1 MTARPVAAAEP
12 RARMGAYSDAVAF
25 NALLVVAFVAGVAL
39 RVWQIDIQIPIDD
52 EWHAIHKLLGAGPLD
67 IFTHVGY
74 ADYSIPLT
82 LYYQTLYRTVGL
94 SEWGLHLPALVAS
107 IGLLLIGPRLLAS
120 SFALPTRALW
130 MALVAISPLLVY
142 HGRIA
147 RPYALTCLLAFVAI
161 FCFRA
166 WRQEGRRRDAIVYA
180 MATVLAGWLHAI
192 TLPFTLAPFVYY
204 GVRALRP
211 LDREAL
217 ARLLKL
223 GLLTAL
229 PLALLLGPPIVV
241 DWTEFSGKAG
251 LDHVT
256 AESAYRSAL
265 MLAGTGSAIASLVF
279 YAAVIAGWYR
289 INRHDRDLAAYLAT
303 VIGLGTL
310 TVASSR
316 AGLISHPLVFARYLL
331 PALPFVLLLA
341 AEGAAAAL
349 AGMQRRSGMTTAST
363 AVVAPFIASA
373 AVAAMFMA
381 GPIPAWLHY
390 PNQFIAHLRYQFD
403 YDPARNPYVQR
414 VPKEPI
420 PAFYAELGTR
430 PPGSITLVET
440 PWRLES
446 HFNALSLYQDTHR
459 QRIMI
464 GLVTPTCGTFDF
476 GEYPMTDPGMR
487 MREFVHLAS
496 IIRGDRIA
504 ADYLVVHLRPAN
516 VAAEPPAWPDMAACL
531 PAIEA
536 ALGAPVWRD
545 QWMRVFALPKLS
557 PLGNGRRT
565 VQQ

>member
-1 MTARPVAAAEP
+1 MTAPPAAAAT
-12 RARMGAYSDAVAF
+12 RARIGARFDPMGF
-25 NALLVVAFVAGVAL
+25 NALLLVAFIAGVAL

-52 EWHAIHKLLGAGPLD
+52 EWHAIHKLMRAGPLD

-82 LYYQTLYRTVGL
+82 LYYQWLYRTVGL
-94 SEWGLHLPALVAS
+94 SEWGLHLPPLVAS

-130 MALVAISPLLVY
+130 TALIAISPLLVY

-161 FCFRA
+161 LCFRA
-166 WRQEGRRRDAIVYA
+166 WRQDGRARDAVVYA
-180 MATVLAGWLHAI
+180 AATVLAGWLHAI
-192 TLPFTLAPFVYY
+192 TLPFTLSPFVYY
-204 GVRALRP
+204 GVRALWP
-211 LDREAL
+211 LDRQAL
-217 ARLLKL
+217 ARLVKL
-223 GLLTAL
+223 GIATAL
-229 PLALLLGPPIVV
+229 PLALLLAPPIVV

-256 AESAYRSAL
+256 IESLGRSAL
-265 MLAGTGSAIASLVF
+265 MLAGTGSPIVALVV
-279 YAAVIAGWYR
+279 YGLAGAGWYR
-289 INRHDRDLAAYLAT
+289 LRRRDDDLAAYLAT
-303 VIGLGTL
+303 VIGLGAL
-310 TVASSR
+310 AVASSR

-331 PALPFVLLLA
+331 PALPFILLLA
-341 AEGAAAAL
+341 AEGASAAL
-349 AGMQRRSGMTTAST
+349 AGMPRRSG
-363 AVVAPFIASA
+363 PFIASVVG
-373 AVAAMFMA
+373 VALLVA
-381 GPIPAWLHY
+381 GPIPAWWHY

-403 YDPARNPYVQR
+403 YDSARNPYVQR
-414 VPKEPI
+414 VRKEPI
-420 PAFYAELGTR
+420 PAFYAGLGAR
-430 PPGSITLVET
+430 PPGSVTLIET

-446 HFNALSLYQDTHR
+446 HYNALSLYQDTHR
-459 QRIMI
+459 QRILI
-464 GLVTPTCGTFDF
+464 GLATPTCGTFDF
-476 GEYPMTDPGMR
+476 GEYPETDTGMR

-496 IIRGDRIA
+496 IIRGERVA

-545 QWMRVFALPKLS
+545 ERMRVFALAKPS
-557 PLGNGRRT
+557 PLGNDRRT

>member
-1 MTARPVAAAEP
+1 MTARPAAAP
-12 RARMGAYSDAVAF
+12 APPAGHGAGFKAAGVNS
-25 NALLVVAFVAGVAL
+25 LLGVGFVAGAAL

-52 EWHAIHKLLGAGPLD
+52 EWHAIHKLMQAGPLD

-82 LYYQTLYRTVGL
+82 LCYQWLYRTVGL
-94 SEWGLHLPALVAS
+94 SEWGLHLPPLVAS
-107 IGLLLIGPRLLAS
+107 IGLLVIGPRLLAS

-130 MALVAISPLLVY
+130 TALVAISPLLVY

-166 WRQEGRRRDAIVYA
+166 WREEGRRRGAVVYA
-180 MATVLAGWLHAI
+180 VATVLAGWLHAI

-204 GVRALRP
+204 GVRALWP
-211 LDREAL
+211 LDRPAL
-217 ARLLKL
+217 ARLTKL
-223 GLLTAL
+223 GVATIL

-256 AESAYRSAL
+256 AESLYRSAL
-265 MLAGTGSAIASLVF
+265 MLAGTGSPTLALLLYLLVGL
-279 YAAVIAGWYR
+279 GWHR
-289 INRHDRDLAAYLAT
+289 LHRRDADLAAYLAT
-303 VIGLGTL
+303 VIGLGAV

-341 AEGAAAAL
+341 AEGGAAAL
-349 AGMQRRSGMTTAST
+349 AGTQRRLRP
-363 AVVAPFIASA
+363 VIASA
-373 AVAAMFMA
+373 AVITAFVA
-381 GPIPAWLHY
+381 GPIPAWWHY

-403 YDPARNPYVQR
+403 YDPAHNPYVQR
-414 VPKEPI
+414 VRKEPI
-420 PAFYAELGTR
+420 PAFYADLGAR
-430 PPGSITLVET
+430 PPGSVTLVET

-459 QRIMI
+459 QRILI
-464 GLVTPTCGTFDF
+464 GLVTPACGTFDF
-476 GEYPMTDPGMR
+476 GEYPETDSGMR

-496 IIRGDRIA
+496 IIRGEPVA

-531 PAIEA
+531 PAIET
-536 ALGAPVWRD
+536 ALGAPVWADERV
-545 QWMRVFALPKLS
+545 RVFALPKRS

>member
-1 MTARPVAAAEP
+1 MTAQPAAAAS
-12 RARMGAYSDAVAF
+12 RASIGARFDAAGF
-25 NALLVVAFVAGVAL
+25 SGLLVVAFVAGVAL

-52 EWHAIHKLLGAGPLD
+52 EWHAIHKLMQAGLLD

-82 LYYQTLYRTVGL
+82 LYYQWLYRTVGL
-94 SEWGLHLPALVAS
+94 SEWGLHLPPLVAS

-120 SFALPTRALW
+120 LFALPTRALW

-147 RPYALTCLLAFVAI
+147 RPYALTCLLAFAAI

-166 WRQEGRRRDAIVYA
+166 WRREGRRRDAVVYA
-180 MATVLAGWLHAI
+180 VATVLAGWLHAI

-204 GVRALRP
+204 GVRSLRP

-217 ARLLKL
+217 GRLVKL
-223 GLLTAL
+223 GVATAL

-256 AESAYRSAL
+256 AESSYRTAL
-265 MLAGTGSAIASLVF
+265 MLAGTGSPIVALVF
-279 YAAVIAGWYR
+279 YAAAAAGWYCLYR
-289 INRHDRDLAAYLAT
+289 RDGDLAAYLAT
-303 VIGLGTL
+303 VIALGAV

-316 AGLISHPLVFARYLL
+316 AGWISHPLVFARYLL
-331 PALPFVLLLA
+331 PALPLLLVLA
-341 AEGAAAAL
+341 AEGGAAAL
-349 AGMQRRSGMTTAST
+349 AGMRRRWSVVVAGA
-363 AVVAPFIASA
+363 AVVALF
-373 AVAAMFMA
+373 FA
-381 GPIPAWLHY
+381 GPIPAWWHY
-390 PNQFIAHLRYQFD
+390 PNQFVAHLRYQFD
-403 YDPARNPYVQR
+403 YDPAHNPYVQR
-414 VPKEPI
+414 VRKEPI
-420 PAFYAELGTR
+420 PAFYADLGAR
-430 PPGSITLVET
+430 PPGSVTLVET

-459 QRIMI
+459 QRILI
-464 GLVTPTCGTFDF
+464 GLVTPACGTFDF
-476 GEYPMTDPGMR
+476 GEYPEMANGMR

-496 IIRGDRIA
+496 ILRGEPVA
-504 ADYLVVHLRPAN
+504 ADYLVVHLQPAN
-516 VAAEPPAWPDMAACL
+516 VAAEPPAWPRMAACL

-536 ALGAPVWRD
+536 VLGAPVWRD
-545 QWMRVFALPKLS
+545 ERMRVFALPKLS
-557 PLGNGRRT
+557 PLGNARRT

>member
-1 MTARPVAAAEP
+1 MTAQPGAAAAPRAGSGARFRVAAFN
-12 RARMGAYSDAVAF
+12 GLLLVAF
-25 NALLVVAFVAGVAL
+25 ISGITL
-39 RVWQIDIQIPIDD
+39 RVWQIDIQVPIDD
-52 EWHAIHKLLGAGPLD
+52 EWHAIHKLMRAGPLD

-82 LYYQTLYRTVGL
+82 LYYQWLYRTVGL
-94 SEWGLHLPALVAS
+94 SEWGLHLPPLAAS
-107 IGLLLIGPRLLAS
+107 IGLLLTGPRLLAS

-130 MALVAISPLLVY
+130 TALVAISPLLVY

-161 FCFRA
+161 LGFRA
-166 WRQEGRRRDAIVYA
+166 WRQEGRPRDAVVYA
-180 MATVLAGWLHAI
+180 AATMLAGWLHAI
-192 TLPFTLAPFVYY
+192 TLPFTLSPFVYY

-211 LDREAL
+211 IDRQAL
-217 ARLLKL
+217 VRLVKL
-223 GLLTAL
+223 GLATAL
-229 PLALLLGPPIVV
+229 PLALLLAPPIVV

-256 AESAYRSAL
+256 VESAYRSAL
-265 MLAGTGSAIASLVF
+265 MLAGTGSPIVAFVF
-279 YAAVIAGWYR
+279 YVAAGAGWCRLYR
-289 INRHDRDLAAYLAT
+289 RDGDLAAYLAT
-303 VIGLGTL
+303 VIGLGAVS
-310 TVASSR
+310 VASSR

-331 PALPFVLLLA
+331 PVLPFVLLLA
-341 AEGAAAAL
+341 AEGGAGAL
-349 AGMQRRSGMTTAST
+349 AGVPRRWSAFIAGV
-363 AVVAPFIASA
+363 AVVALLI
-373 AVAAMFMA
+373 A
-381 GPIPAWLHY
+381 GPIPMWWHY

-403 YDPARNPYVQR
+403 YDPDHNPYVQR
-414 VPKEPI
+414 VRNDPI
-420 PAFYAELGTR
+420 PAFYADLGAR
-430 PPGSITLVET
+430 PPGSVTLVET

-459 QRIMI
+459 QRILI
-464 GLVTPTCGTFDF
+464 GLATPACGTFDF
-476 GEYPMTDPGMR
+476 GEYPETSSGMR

-496 IIRGDRIA
+496 IIRGDPVA
-504 ADYLVVHLRPAN
+504 AEYLIVHLQPAN

-545 QWMRVFALPKLS
+545 ERMRVFALPKLS

>member
-1 MTARPVAAAEP
+1 MTAQPAAAAAP
-12 RARMGAYSDAVAF
+12 RAGIGAHVNAAGF

-52 EWHAIHKLLGAGPLD
+52 EWHAIHKLMRAGPLD

-82 LYYQTLYRTVGL
+82 LYYQWLYRTVGL
-94 SEWGLHLPALVAS
+94 SEWGLHLPPLVAS
-107 IGLLLIGPRLLAS
+107 IGLLLIGPRLLAP

-130 MALVAISPLLVY
+130 TALVAISPLLVY

-166 WRQEGRRRDAIVYA
+166 WRQEGRRRDAVVCA
-180 MATVLAGWLHAI
+180 VATVLAGWLHAI

-211 LDREAL
+211 LDRPAL
-217 ARLLKL
+217 ARLTKL
-223 GLLTAL
+223 CVATVL

-256 AESAYRSAL
+256 AESFYRSAL
-265 MLAGTGSAIASLVF
+265 MLAGTGSPIVAFIF
-279 YAAVIAGWYR
+279 YVAAGVGWYR
-289 INRHDRDLAAYLAT
+289 LHRRDGDLAAYLAT
-303 VIGLGTL
+303 VIGLGAV

-316 AGLISHPLVFARYLL
+316 AALISHPLVFARYLL

-341 AEGAAAAL
+341 AEGGAGAL
-349 AGMQRRSGMTTAST
+349 AGMQRRLR
-363 AVVAPFIASA
+363 AVIASA
-373 AVAAMFMA
+373 AIVALLVT
-381 GPIPAWLHY
+381 GPIPAWWHY

-403 YDPARNPYVQR
+403 YDPAHNPYVQR
-414 VPKEPI
+414 VRKEPI
-420 PAFYAELGTR
+420 PAFYAADLGAR
-430 PPGSITLVET
+430 PPGSVTLVET

-459 QRIMI
+459 QRILI
-464 GLVTPTCGTFDF
+464 GLVTPACGTFDF
-476 GEYPMTDPGMR
+476 GEYPETDSGMR

-496 IIRGDRIA
+496 IIRGEPVA

-516 VAAEPPAWPDMAACL
+516 VAAEPPAWPDMTACL

-536 ALGAPVWRD
+536 ALGAPVWADERV
-545 QWMRVFALPKLS
+545 RVFALPKRS

>member
-1 MTARPVAAAEP
+1 MTARPAAAAAP
-12 RARMGAYSDAVAF
+12 RAGIGVHVNAAGF

-52 EWHAIHKLLGAGPLD
+52 EWHAIHKLMRAGPLD

-82 LYYQTLYRTVGL
+82 LYYQALYRTIGL
-94 SEWGLHLPALVAS
+94 SEWGLHLPPLVAS
-107 IGLLLIGPRLLAS
+107 IGLLLIGPRLLAT

-130 MALVAISPLLVY
+130 TALAAISPLLVY

-166 WRQEGRRRDAIVYA
+166 WRREGRSRDAVVYA
-180 MATVLAGWLHAI
+180 AATVLAGWLHAI
-192 TLPFTLAPFVYY
+192 TLPFTLAPFAYY
-204 GVRALRP
+204 GVRALWP
-211 LDREAL
+211 LDRLAL
-217 ARLLKL
+217 ARLTKL
-223 GLLTAL
+223 GAATVL
-229 PLALLLGPPIVV
+229 PLALLLAPPIVV

-251 LDHVT
+251 LDRVT
-256 AESAYRSAL
+256 VASLYRSTL
-265 MLAGTGSAIASLVF
+265 MIAGTGSPAIALFV
-279 YAAVIAGWYR
+279 YGLAGVGWYR
-289 INRHDRDLAAYLAT
+289 LRRRDGDLAAYLAT
-303 VIGLGTL
+303 VIGLGAV

-316 AGLISHPLVFARYLL
+316 AGLISHPLVFSRYLL
-331 PALPFVLLLA
+331 PAVPFVLLLA

-349 AGMQRRSGMTTAST
+349 AGPQRRWS
-363 AVVAPFIASA
+363 AVVAGA
-373 AVAAMFMA
+373 AIVALLVT
-381 GPIPAWLHY
+381 GPIPAWWHY

-403 YDPARNPYVQR
+403 YDPDHNPYVQR
-414 VPKEPI
+414 VPKEPV
-420 PAFYAELGTR
+420 PAFYAELGAR
-430 PPGSITLVET
+430 PPGSVTLVET

-459 QRIMI
+459 QRILI
-464 GLVTPTCGTFDF
+464 GLVTPVCGTFDF
-476 GEYPMTDPGMR
+476 GEYPEADSGMR

-496 IIRGDRIA
+496 IVRGEPVA

-516 VAAEPPAWPDMAACL
+516 VAAEPPSWPEMPACL

-536 ALGAPVWRD
+536 ALGAPVWSDERV
-545 QWMRVFALPKLS
+545 RVFALPKRS
-557 PLGNGRRT
+557 PLGSDRRT

>member
-1 MTARPVAAAEP
+1 MTARTAAAVAP
-12 RARMGAYSDAVAF
+12 RAWIGVDAAGF

-52 EWHAIHKLLGAGPLD
+52 EWHAIHKLMRAGPLD
-67 IFTHVGY
+67 ILTHVGY

-82 LYYQTLYRTVGL
+82 LYYQGLYRTVGL
-94 SEWGLHLPALVAS
+94 SEWGMHLPPLVAS

-130 MALVAISPLLVY
+130 TALAAISPLLVY

-166 WRQEGRRRDAIVYA
+166 WRREGRPRDAVAYA
-180 MATVLAGWLHAI
+180 TATVLAGWLHAT

-204 GVRALRP
+204 GVRALWP
-211 LDREAL
+211 LDPPAL
-217 ARLLKL
+217 AGLTKL
-223 GLLTAL
+223 GVATAL

-251 LDHVT
+251 VDRVT
-256 AESAYRSAL
+256 VESLYRSAL
-265 MLAGTGSAIASLVF
+265 MIAGTGSAGVALLV
-279 YAAVIAGWYR
+279 YGLAGAGWYR
-289 INRHDRDLAAYLAT
+289 LRRRDGDLAAYLAA
-303 VIGLGTL
+303 VVGLGAV

-316 AGLISHPLVFARYLL
+316 AGFISHPLVFARYLL
-331 PALPFVLLLA
+331 PALPFILLLA
-341 AEGAAAAL
+341 ADGAAAAL
-349 AGMQRRSGMTTAST
+349 AGMQRRWST
-363 AVVAPFIASA
+363 VIASA
-373 AVAAMFMA
+373 AIVALLVT
-381 GPIPAWLHY
+381 GPIPAWWHY

-403 YDPARNPYVQR
+403 YDPAHNPYVQR
-414 VPKEPI
+414 VRKEPI
-420 PAFYAELGTR
+420 PAFYADLGAR
-430 PPGSITLVET
+430 PPGSVTLVET

-459 QRIMI
+459 QRILI
-464 GLVTPTCGTFDF
+464 GLVTPACGTFDF
-476 GEYPMTDPGMR
+476 GEYRERDSGMR

-496 IIRGDRIA
+496 ITRGEPVA

-516 VAAEPPAWPDMAACL
+516 VAAEPPDWPSMAACL

-536 ALGAPVWRD
+536 ALGAPVWADERV
-545 QWMRVFALPKLS
+545 QVFALPK
-557 PLGNGRRT
+557 GRR
-565 VQQ
+565 

>member
-1 MTARPVAAAEP
+1 MTAPPAAAAAP
-12 RARMGAYSDAVAF
+12 GAGIGARVNATGF

-52 EWHAIHKLLGAGPLD
+52 EWHAIHKLMRAGPLD

-82 LYYQTLYRTVGL
+82 LYYQWLYRTAGL
-94 SEWGLHLPALVAS
+94 SEWGLHLPPLVAS

-120 SFALPTRALW
+120 SSFALPTRALW
-130 MALVAISPLLVY
+130 TALAAISPMLVY

-166 WRQEGRRRDAIVYA
+166 WRREGRPRDAILYA
-180 MATVLAGWLHAI
+180 VTTVLAGWLHAI

-204 GVRALRP
+204 GARALWP
-211 LDREAL
+211 LDRPAL
-217 ARLLKL
+217 ARLTKL
-223 GLLTAL
+223 GVATAL

-256 AESAYRSAL
+256 VESLYRSAL
-265 MLAGTGSAIASLVF
+265 LLAGTGLPSVALVV
-279 YAAVIAGWYR
+279 YGAAVVGWYR
-289 INRHDRDLAAYLAT
+289 LRRRDGDLAAYLAT
-303 VIGLGTL
+303 VIGLGAV

-316 AGLISHPLVFARYLL
+316 AGWISHPLVFARYLL

-349 AGMQRRSGMTTAST
+349 AGMQRRWSAVIATA
-363 AVVAPFIASA
+363 AIVALL
-373 AVAAMFMA
+373 VA
-381 GPIPAWLHY
+381 GPIPAWWHY

-403 YDPARNPYVQR
+403 YDPGHNPYVQR
-414 VPKEPI
+414 VRKEPI
-420 PAFYAELGTR
+420 PAFYADLGAR
-430 PPGSITLVET
+430 PPGSVTLIET

-459 QRIMI
+459 QRILI
-464 GLVTPTCGTFDF
+464 GLVTPACGTFDF
-476 GEYPMTDPGMR
+476 GEYPEIDSGMR

-496 IIRGDRIA
+496 IIRGEPVA

-516 VAAEPPAWPDMAACL
+516 VPAEPPSWPEMAACL

-536 ALGAPVWRD
+536 ALGAPVWTD
-545 QWMRVFALPKLS
+545 EQVRVFALPKRS
-557 PLGNGRRT
+557 PLGNARRT

>member
-1 MTARPVAAAEP
+1 MTAQPAAAAVP
-12 RARMGAYSDAVAF
+12 RAGIGARVNAAGF

-39 RVWQIDIQIPIDD
+39 RVWQIDIQIPVDD
-52 EWHAIHKLLGAGPLD
+52 EWHAIHKLMRAGPLD

-82 LYYQTLYRTVGL
+82 LYYQWLYRTVGL
-94 SEWGLHLPALVAS
+94 SEWGLHLPPLVAS
-107 IGLLLIGPRLLAS
+107 IGLLLIGPRLLAP

-130 MALVAISPLLVY
+130 TALVAISPLLVY

-166 WRQEGRRRDAIVYA
+166 WREEGRRRDAVVYA
-180 MATVLAGWLHAI
+180 VATVLAGWLHAV
-192 TLPFTLAPFVYY
+192 TLPFTLSPFVYY

-211 LDREAL
+211 LDRPAL
-217 ARLLKL
+217 ARLTML
-223 GLLTAL
+223 GVATVL

-256 AESAYRSAL
+256 AESLYRSAL
-265 MLAGTGSAIASLVF
+265 MLAGTGSPIVALIFCV
-279 YAAVIAGWYR
+279 AAGVGWYR
-289 INRHDRDLAAYLAT
+289 LHRRDGDLAAYLAT
-303 VIGLGTL
+303 VIGLGAV

-331 PALPFVLLLA
+331 PALPLVLLLA
-341 AEGAAAAL
+341 AEGGATAL
-349 AGMQRRSGMTTAST
+349 AGMRRRWS
-363 AVVAPFIASA
+363 AVIASA
-373 AVAAMFMA
+373 AIVALLAA
-381 GPIPAWLHY
+381 GPIPAWWHY

-403 YDPARNPYVQR
+403 YDPAHNPYVQR
-414 VPKEPI
+414 VRKGPV
-420 PAFYAELGTR
+420 PAFYADLGAR
-430 PPGSITLVET
+430 PPDSVTLVET

-459 QRIMI
+459 QRILI
-464 GLVTPTCGTFDF
+464 GLVTPACGTFDF
-476 GEYPMTDPGMR
+476 GEYPEADSGMR

-496 IIRGDRIA
+496 ITRGEPVP

-536 ALGAPVWRD
+536 ALGAPVWADERV
-545 QWMRVFALPKLS
+545 RVFALPKRS